1 MRTVTELV
9 ASLWQ
14 VQGGELGALLGEFDA
29 LAAVACGAR
38 VAVVGEAEARGEIS
52 ASQAGS
58 TAGWVAEH
66 APTLAAGS
74 GAGQVARLVREC
86 TRPDLSPVH
95 AAAVSGQVSVPTALT
110 VVSEYARLK
119 PRLREEAAPTV
130 LRGLL
135 DMGIADG
142 PKGVRSLR
150 PALLAA
156 HGADGEF
163 QADADTAERL
173 VSLSR
178 PSTDELGALTYQLV
192 LDPVGAAAL
201 EAAIGPLS
209 TPVPGPDGERDPRSP
224 QLRRGQALIEVCRRA
239 TSAGDRPPSGVK
251 TTLMLTMSYDDLAAR
266 VGAATVVGSS
276 QGDSLIAPETARRL
290 ACDANVIPAVLGSR
304 GEILDQGRSTRL
316 ATPGQLAALWLRDR
330 GCSFPGCTTPA
341 HWCDA
346 HHLVHWADGGTS
358 DLTNLALL
366 CGRHH
371 SVVHRDQLAGHV
383 THAGADTGAVA
394 AAVTWNLIPGSYQRR
409 DDGPPPHGDQPRGG
423 QPPGGQ
429 PPGGQPRGGQLPDDS
444 SAPVT
449 RPSPSH
455 HERDNP
461 APEAEPQAS
470 LQRSD
475 DPSATDRCAR
485 GRDDSHPNADP
496 LPDTSR
502 AAETRSTDDAAG
514 RHLVP
519 EADPWA
525 HLWAASGDGNDRRA
539 TDRRDLNEANPE
551 ADPWGDVWADF
562 SHPTEARPTD
572 DAAQGRPNPEAD
584 PWGDVWADLSHPTEG
599 RPTDDVAQRAS
610 NPEANPGSTRARPL
624 SRGGRTRGSLRREG
638 AVRESRRGGLRR
650 RDRSGG
656 RRPDRKARRTRSDAM
671 GLFEGLHAA

>member
-1 MRTVTELV
+1 MDSSAAARDSASRRAEIRAATRTVTELV

-14 VQGGELGALLGEFDA
+14 VQGAELGTLLGELDA

-38 VAVVGEAEARGEIS
+38 VAVVGEAESRGEIA

-74 GAGQVARLVREC
+74 GAGQVARLVRDC
-86 TRPDLSPVH
+86 TRPDLSTVR
-95 AAAVSGQVSVPTALT
+95 AATITGAVSVPAALT
-110 VVSEYARLK
+110 VVSEFARLK

-130 LRGLL
+130 LQGLL

-178 PSTDELGALTYQLV
+178 PSTDELGALTYQLI
-192 LDPVGAAAL
+192 LDPAGAAAL

-209 TPVPGPDGERDPRSP
+209 APVPGPDGERDPRSP

-266 VGAATVVGSS
+266 VGAATVVGSA
-276 QGDSLIAPETARRL
+276 QGGSLIAPETARRL
-290 ACDANVIPAVLGSR
+290 ACDANVIPTVLGSR

-316 ATPGQLAALWLRDR
+316 ATTGQLAALWLRDA

-371 SVVHRDQLAGHV
+371 SVVHRDHLIGHV
-383 THAGADTGAVA
+383 TDAT
-394 AAVTWNLIPGSYQRR
+394 VTWNVIPSSYDRR
-409 DDGPPPHGDQPRGG
+409 HHAIPPSGDPPPG
-423 QPPGGQ
+423 
-429 PPGGQPRGGQLPDDS
+429 
-444 SAPVT
+444 
-449 RPSPSH
+449 
-455 HERDNP
+455 E
-461 APEAEPQAS
+461 
-470 LQRSD
+470 
-475 DPSATDRCAR
+475 
-485 GRDDSHPNADP
+485 
-496 LPDTSR
+496 
-502 AAETRSTDDAAG
+502 
-514 RHLVP
+514 
-519 EADPWA
+519 
-525 HLWAASGDGNDRRA
+525 
-539 TDRRDLNEANPE
+539 
-551 ADPWGDVWADF
+551 
-562 SHPTEARPTD
+562 
-572 DAAQGRPNPEAD
+572 
-584 PWGDVWADLSHPTEG
+584 
-599 RPTDDVAQRAS
+599 
-610 NPEANPGSTRARPL
+610 
-624 SRGGRTRGSLRREG
+624 
-638 AVRESRRGGLRR
+638 
-650 RDRSGG
+650 
-656 RRPDRKARRTRSDAM
+656 
-671 GLFEGLHAA
+671 

>member
-1 MRTVTELV
+1 MGGLSVVAVSVGVMDSSEAARDSASRRAEIRAATRTVTELV

-14 VQGGELGALLGEFDA
+14 VQGAELGTLLGEFDA

-38 VAVVGEAEARGEIS
+38 VAVVGEAESRGEIA

-58 TAGWVAEH
+58 TAGWVAAH

-86 TRPDLSPVH
+86 ARPDLSSVQ
-95 AAAVSGQVSVPTALT
+95 AAAVSGAVSVPAALT
-110 VVSEYARLK
+110 VVSEFARLK

-130 LRGLL
+130 LQGLL

-178 PSTDELGALTYQLV
+178 PSTDEFGALTYQLM
-192 LDPVGAAAL
+192 LDPAGAAAL

-209 TPVPGPDGERDPRSP
+209 APVPGPDGERDPRSP

-266 VGAATVVGSS
+266 VGAATVVGSA
-276 QGDSLIAPETARRL
+276 QGGSLIAPETARRL
-290 ACDANVIPAVLGSR
+290 ACDANVIPTVLGSR

-316 ATPGQLAALWLRDR
+316 ATTGQLAALWLRDA

-371 SVVHRDQLAGHV
+371 SVVHRDHLIGHV
-383 THAGADTGAVA
+383 TDAT
-394 AAVTWNLIPGSYQRR
+394 VTWNVIPGSYDRR
-409 DDGPPPHGDQPRGG
+409 HHAIPPSGDPPPGEPPPAG
-423 QPPGGQ
+423 QPPGEPPGTFTLAQ
-429 PPGGQPRGGQLPDDS
+429 PP
-444 SAPVT
+444 SA
-449 RPSPSH
+449 
-455 HERDNP
+455 
-461 APEAEPQAS
+461 
-470 LQRSD
+470 
-475 DPSATDRCAR
+475 
-485 GRDDSHPNADP
+485 
-496 LPDTSR
+496 
-502 AAETRSTDDAAG
+502 
-514 RHLVP
+514 
-519 EADPWA
+519 ADPWA
-525 HLWAASGDGNDRRA
+525 DLWADSRDPDEPPSTDHSVRDRHDPNPEANPWFGAEHSHDKRSA
-539 TDRRDLNEANPE
+539 DDPARDRDAANPE
-551 ADPWGDVWADF
+551 ADPWADLWAD
-562 SHPTEARPTD
+562 SRDRNDRARTGHPERH
-572 DAAQGRPNPEAD
+572 DANPEAD
-584 PWGDVWADLSHPTEG
+584 PWADLWADSRNRDERPATGHEG
-599 RPTDDVAQRAS
+599 RHDA
-610 NPEANPGSTRARPL
+610 NPEANPWF
-624 SRGGRTRGSLRREG
+624 
-638 AVRESRRGGLRR
+638 
-650 RDRSGG
+650 
-656 RRPDRKARRTRSDAM
+656 DA
-671 GLFEGLHAA
+671 GPAA

>member
-1 MRTVTELV
+1 MVAVSVGVMDSSAATRDSATRRAEIRAATSTVAELV

-14 VQGGELGALLGEFDA
+14 VQGADLGTLLGEFDA
-29 LAAVACGAR
+29 LAAVVCGAR
-38 VAVVGEAEARGEIS
+38 VAVVGEAESRGEIS

-86 TRPDLSPVH
+86 SRPDLTSVR
-95 AAAVSGQVSVPTALT
+95 AAAVSGVVSVPVALT

-130 LRGLL
+130 LKGLL

-178 PSTDELGALTYQLV
+178 PSTDELGALTYQLM
-192 LDPVGAAAL
+192 LDPAGAAAL

-209 TPVPGPDGERDPRSP
+209 APVPGPDGERDPRSP

-251 TTLMLTMSYDDLAAR
+251 TTLMLTMSYDDSVAR
-266 VGAATVVGSS
+266 VGAATVVGST
-276 QGDSLIAPETARRL
+276 QGGSLIAPETVRRL
-290 ACDANVIPAVLGSR
+290 ACDANVIPTVLGSR
-304 GEILDQGRSTRL
+304 GEVLDQGRSTRL
-316 ATPGQLAALWLRDR
+316 ATPGQLAALWLRDA

-346 HHLVHWADGGTS
+346 HHLVHWADGGSS

-371 SVVHRDQLAGHV
+371 SVVHRDHLIGLV
-383 THAGADTGAVA
+383 TNASATTG
-394 AAVTWNLIPGSYQRR
+394 AVTWNVIPGSYDRR
-409 DDGPPPHGDQPRGG
+409 HNAIPPPTGHPPGE
-423 QPPGGQ
+423 QPPGD
-429 PPGGQPRGGQLPDDS
+429 PPDTFTL
-444 SAPVT
+444 V
-449 RPSPSH
+449 PSPSASDPWADLWTDSRDPD
-455 HERDNP
+455 ER
-461 APEAEPQAS
+461 
-470 LQRSD
+470 
-475 DPSATDRCAR
+475 SAANHSAR
-485 GRDDSHPNADP
+485 DCIN
-496 LPDTSR
+496 
-502 AAETRSTDDAAG
+502 
-514 RHLVP
+514 P

-525 HLWAASGDGNDRRA
+525 DLWADSRDPDEPSA
-539 TDRRDLNEANPE
+539 TDHSAQAGCDTNPEADPWFGAQDSRDKRSADDPARDRDDANPE
-551 ADPWGDVWADF
+551 ADPWADLWAD
-562 SHPTEARPTD
+562 SRHPDEPSATD
-572 DAAQGRPNPEAD
+572 HSAQAGCDTNPEAD
-584 PWGDVWADLSHPTEG
+584 PWF
-599 RPTDDVAQRAS
+599 
-610 NPEANPGSTRARPL
+610 
-624 SRGGRTRGSLRREG
+624 
-638 AVRESRRGGLRR
+638 
-650 RDRSGG
+650 
-656 RRPDRKARRTRSDAM
+656 DA
-671 GLFEGLHAA
+671 GPAA

>member
-1 MRTVTELV
+1 METTASTGDSATRRAEIRAATRTVSELV

-14 VQGGELGALLGEFDA
+14 VQGGELGTLLGELDA

-38 VAVVGEAEARGEIS
+38 VAVVGEAESRGEIS

-74 GAGQVARLVREC
+74 GAGQVARLVRE
-86 TRPDLSPVH
+86 TARPDLSTVRT
-95 AAAVSGQVSVPTALT
+95 AAVSGQISVPTALT
-110 VVSEYARLK
+110 VVTEYARLK

-178 PSTDELGALTYQLV
+178 PSTDELGALTYQLI

-209 TPVPGPDGERDPRSP
+209 APVPGPDGERDSRSP

-266 VGAATVVGSS
+266 VGAAMVIGSA
-276 QGDSLIAPETARRL
+276 QGGSLIAPETVRRL
-290 ACDANVIPAVLGSR
+290 ACDANVIPTVLGGR

-316 ATPGQLAALWLRDR
+316 ATPGQLAALWLRDA

-346 HHLVHWADGGTS
+346 HHLVHWAEGGTS

-383 THAGADTGAVA
+383 THEGAVTGA
-394 AAVTWNLIPGSYQRR
+394 AAVTWNSIAGSYHRR
-409 DDGPPPHGDQPRGG
+409 DDGPPPLSDQPSGDR
-423 QPPGGQ
+423 PPGDR
-429 PPGGQPRGGQLPDDS
+429 PPGDTPTPAG
-444 SAPVT
+444 
-449 RPSPSH
+449 RPSPGH
-455 HERDNP
+455 HEWHTP
-461 APEAEPQAS
+461 AHE
-470 LQRSD
+470 
-475 DPSATDRCAR
+475 
-485 GRDDSHPNADP
+485 ADP
-496 LPDTSR
+496 WADLWQPSG
-502 AAETRSTDDAAG
+502 RSSTGQHEQYVAN
-514 RHLVP
+514 P

-525 HLWAASGDGNDRRA
+525 DLWAASGNGNDRRA
-539 TDRRDLNEANPE
+539 TDHRDRCDANPE
-551 ADPWGDVWADF
+551 ADPWFDSGGPDERPATDH
-562 SHPTEARPTD
+562 SARDREHT
-572 DAAQGRPNPEAD
+572 
-584 PWGDVWADLSHPTEG
+584 
-599 RPTDDVAQRAS
+599 
-610 NPEANPGSTRARPL
+610 NPEANPWFDTGP
-624 SRGGRTRGSLRREG
+624 
-638 AVRESRRGGLRR
+638 
-650 RDRSGG
+650 
-656 RRPDRKARRTRSDAM
+656 
-671 GLFEGLHAA
+671 AA

>member
-1 MRTVTELV
+1 LV

-14 VQGGELGALLGEFDA
+14 VQGAELGTLLGEFDA

-38 VAVVGEAEARGEIS
+38 VAVVGEAESRGEITT
-52 ASQAGS
+52 SQAGS

-86 TRPDLSPVH
+86 ARPDLTTVH
-95 AAAVSGQVSVPTALT
+95 AAAVSGQISVPTALT
-110 VVSEYARLK
+110 VVTEYARLK

-130 LRGLL
+130 LQGLL

-178 PSTDELGALTYQLV
+178 PSTDELGALTYQLI
-192 LDPVGAAAL
+192 LDPAGAAAL
-201 EAAIGPLS
+201 ESAIGPLS
-209 TPVPGPDGERDPRSP
+209 RPVPGPDGERDPRSP
-224 QLRRGQALIEVCRRA
+224 QVRRGQALIEVCRRA

-276 QGDSLIAPETARRL
+276 QGGSLIAPETVRRL
-290 ACDANVIPAVLGSR
+290 ACDATIIPTVLGGR

-316 ATPGQLAALWLRDR
+316 ATPGQLAALWLRDA

-346 HHLVHWADGGTS
+346 HHLVHWVDSGAS

-371 SVVHRDQLAGHV
+371 SVVHRDHLIGHV
-383 THAGADTGAVA
+383 TDASAATG
-394 AAVTWNLIPGSYQRR
+394 AVTWNVIPGSYDRR
-409 DDGPPPHGDQPRGG
+409 HNAIPPSGDPPPGEPPPGDPPGTFTLA
-423 QPPGGQ
+423 QPPSAADPWGDLWAGSRDPDE
-429 PPGGQPRGGQLPDDS
+429 PPSTDHPARDRDHTNPEADPWYRAEHPHDQRPPDDPVPDRDT
-444 SAPVT
+444 AP
-449 RPSPSH
+449 
-455 HERDNP
+455 
-461 APEAEPQAS
+461 
-470 LQRSD
+470 
-475 DPSATDRCAR
+475 
-485 GRDDSHPNADP
+485 
-496 LPDTSR
+496 
-502 AAETRSTDDAAG
+502 
-514 RHLVP
+514 P

-525 HLWAASGDGNDRRA
+525 DSREPDEPPA
-539 TDRRDLNEANPE
+539 TDHSARDQDHANPE
-551 ADPWGDVWADF
+551 ADPWGDLWDDTPRRA
-562 SHPTEARPTD
+562 SESTEHPPRH
-572 DAAQGRPNPEAD
+572 DANPEAD
-584 PWGDVWADLSHPTEG
+584 PWFDSG
-599 RPTDDVAQRAS
+599 VA
-610 NPEANPGSTRARPL
+610 
-624 SRGGRTRGSLRREG
+624 
-638 AVRESRRGGLRR
+638 
-650 RDRSGG
+650 
-656 RRPDRKARRTRSDAM
+656 
-671 GLFEGLHAA
+671 

>member
-1 MRTVTELV
+1 V

-14 VQGGELGALLGEFDA
+14 VQGAELGTLLGEFDA

-38 VAVVGEAEARGEIS
+38 VAVVGEAESRGEITT
-52 ASQAGS
+52 SQAGS

-86 TRPDLSPVH
+86 ARPDLTTVH
-95 AAAVSGQVSVPTALT
+95 AAAVSGQISVPTALT
-110 VVSEYARLK
+110 VVTEYARLK

-130 LRGLL
+130 LQGLL

-178 PSTDELGALTYQLV
+178 PSTDELGALTYQLI
-192 LDPVGAAAL
+192 LDPAGAAAL
-201 EAAIGPLS
+201 ESAIGPLS
-209 TPVPGPDGERDPRSP
+209 RPVPGPDGERDPRSP
-224 QLRRGQALIEVCRRA
+224 QVRRGQALIEVCRRA

-276 QGDSLIAPETARRL
+276 QGGSLIAPETVRRL
-290 ACDANVIPAVLGSR
+290 ACDATIIPTVLGGR

-316 ATPGQLAALWLRDR
+316 ATPGQLAALWLRDA

-346 HHLVHWADGGTS
+346 HHLVHWVDSGAS

-371 SVVHRDQLAGHV
+371 SVVHRDHLIGHV
-383 THAGADTGAVA
+383 TDASAATG
-394 AAVTWNLIPGSYQRR
+394 AVTWNVIPGSYDRR
-409 DDGPPPHGDQPRGG
+409 HNAIPPSGDPPPGEPPPGDPPGTFTLA
-423 QPPGGQ
+423 QPPSAADPWGDLWAGSRDPDE
-429 PPGGQPRGGQLPDDS
+429 PPSTDHPARDRDHTNPEADPWYRAEHPHDQRPPDDPVPDRDT
-444 SAPVT
+444 AP
-449 RPSPSH
+449 
-455 HERDNP
+455 
-461 APEAEPQAS
+461 
-470 LQRSD
+470 
-475 DPSATDRCAR
+475 
-485 GRDDSHPNADP
+485 
-496 LPDTSR
+496 
-502 AAETRSTDDAAG
+502 
-514 RHLVP
+514 P

-525 HLWAASGDGNDRRA
+525 DSREPDEPPA
-539 TDRRDLNEANPE
+539 TDHSARDQDHANPE
-551 ADPWGDVWADF
+551 ADPWGDLWDDTPRRA
-562 SHPTEARPTD
+562 SESTEHPPRH
-572 DAAQGRPNPEAD
+572 DANPEAD
-584 PWGDVWADLSHPTEG
+584 PWFDSG
-599 RPTDDVAQRAS
+599 VA
-610 NPEANPGSTRARPL
+610 
-624 SRGGRTRGSLRREG
+624 
-638 AVRESRRGGLRR
+638 
-650 RDRSGG
+650 
-656 RRPDRKARRTRSDAM
+656 
-671 GLFEGLHAA
+671 

>member
-1 MRTVTELV
+1 MDSSEATRDSASRRAEIRAATRTVAELV

-38 VAVVGEAEARGEIS
+38 VAVVGEAESRGEITT
-52 ASQAGS
+52 SQAGS

-86 TRPDLSPVH
+86 ARPDMTIVQ
-95 AAAVSGQVSVPTALT
+95 AAAVSGQVSVSTALT
-110 VVSEYARLK
+110 VVSEFARLK

-130 LRGLL
+130 LQGLL

-178 PSTDELGALTYQLV
+178 PSTDELGALTYQLI

-209 TPVPGPDGERDPRSP
+209 APVPGPDSERDPRSP

-266 VGAATVVGSS
+266 TGAATVIGSA
-276 QGDSLIAPETARRL
+276 QGGSLIAPETARRL
-290 ACDANVIPAVLGSR
+290 ACDANVIPTVLGGR

-316 ATPGQLAALWLRDR
+316 ATPGQLAALWLRDA

-358 DLTNLALL
+358 DLNNLALL

-371 SVVHRDQLAGHV
+371 SVVHRDHLIGHV
-383 THAGADTGAVA
+383 TDASAATG
-394 AAVTWNLIPGSYQRR
+394 AVTWNVIPGSYDRR
-409 DDGPPPHGDQPRGG
+409 HNAIPPSGDPPPGEPPPGDPPGTFTLA
-423 QPPGGQ
+423 QPPSAADPWGDLWAGSRDPDE
-429 PPGGQPRGGQLPDDS
+429 PPSTDHPARDRDHTNPEADPWYRAEHPHDQRPPDDPVPDRDT
-444 SAPVT
+444 AP
-449 RPSPSH
+449 
-455 HERDNP
+455 
-461 APEAEPQAS
+461 
-470 LQRSD
+470 
-475 DPSATDRCAR
+475 
-485 GRDDSHPNADP
+485 
-496 LPDTSR
+496 
-502 AAETRSTDDAAG
+502 
-514 RHLVP
+514 P

-525 HLWAASGDGNDRRA
+525 DSREPDEPPA
-539 TDRRDLNEANPE
+539 TDHSARDQDHANPE
-551 ADPWGDVWADF
+551 ADPWGDLWDDTPRRA
-562 SHPTEARPTD
+562 SESTEHPPRH
-572 DAAQGRPNPEAD
+572 DANPEAD
-584 PWGDVWADLSHPTEG
+584 PWFDSG
-599 RPTDDVAQRAS
+599 VA
-610 NPEANPGSTRARPL
+610 
-624 SRGGRTRGSLRREG
+624 
-638 AVRESRRGGLRR
+638 
-650 RDRSGG
+650 
-656 RRPDRKARRTRSDAM
+656 
-671 GLFEGLHAA
+671 

>member
-1 MRTVTELV
+1 MDSSAAARDSASRRAQIRAATRTVAELV

-14 VQGGELGALLGEFDA
+14 VQGAELGALLGEFDA

-86 TRPDLSPVH
+86 SRPDLTSVR
-95 AAAVSGQVSVPTALT
+95 AAAVSGQVSVLTALT

-130 LRGLL
+130 LKGLL

-178 PSTDELGALTYQLV
+178 PSTDELGALTYQLM
-192 LDPVGAAAL
+192 LDPAGAAAL

-209 TPVPGPDGERDPRSP
+209 APVPGPDGERDPRSP

-266 VGAATVVGSS
+266 VGAATVVGST
-276 QGDSLIAPETARRL
+276 QGGSLIAPETVRRL
-290 ACDANVIPAVLGSR
+290 ACDANVIPTVLGGR
-304 GEILDQGRSTRL
+304 GEILDLGRSTRL
-316 ATPGQLAALWLRDR
+316 ATPGQLAALWLRDA

-358 DLTNLALL
+358 DLNNLALL

-371 SVVHRDQLAGHV
+371 SVVHRDHLIGHV
-383 THAGADTGAVA
+383 THASAATG
-394 AAVTWNLIPGSYQRR
+394 AVTWNVIPGSYDRR
-409 DDGPPPHGDQPRGG
+409 HHAIPPPGDPPPGEPPPAGQPPGEP
-423 QPPGGQ
+423 PPGGQ
-429 PPGGQPRGGQLPDDS
+429 PPGDPPDTFTL
-444 SAPVT
+444 V
-449 RPSPSH
+449 PSPS
-455 HERDNP
+455 
-461 APEAEPQAS
+461 A
-470 LQRSD
+470 
-475 DPSATDRCAR
+475 
-485 GRDDSHPNADP
+485 ADP
-496 LPDTSR
+496 WADLWADSRDPDEQPT
-502 AAETRSTDDAAG
+502 TDHSARD
-514 RHLVP
+514 RDHINP
-519 EADPWA
+519 EADPWYRA
-525 HLWAASGDGNDRRA
+525 EHPNDQRSADDPAR
-539 TDRRDLNEANPE
+539 DRLAANPE
-551 ADPWGDVWADF
+551 ADPWADLWAD
-562 SHPTEARPTD
+562 SRDPDEQPTTDHSARD
-572 DAAQGRPNPEAD
+572 RHD
-584 PWGDVWADLSHPTEG
+584 P
-599 RPTDDVAQRAS
+599 
-610 NPEANPGSTRARPL
+610 NPEANPWF
-624 SRGGRTRGSLRREG
+624 
-638 AVRESRRGGLRR
+638 
-650 RDRSGG
+650 
-656 RRPDRKARRTRSDAM
+656 DA
-671 GLFEGLHAA
+671 GPAA

>member
-1 MRTVTELV
+1 MV

-14 VQGGELGALLGEFDA
+14 VQGAELGTLLGEFDA

-38 VAVVGEAEARGEIS
+38 VAVVGEAESRGEIA

-58 TAGWVAEH
+58 TAGWVAAH

-86 TRPDLSPVH
+86 ARPDLSSVQ
-95 AAAVSGQVSVPTALT
+95 AAAVSGAVSVPAALT
-110 VVSEYARLK
+110 VVSEFARLK

-130 LRGLL
+130 LQGLL

-192 LDPVGAAAL
+192 LDPAGAAAL

-209 TPVPGPDGERDPRSP
+209 APVPGPDGERDPRSP

-266 VGAATVVGSS
+266 VGAATVVGSA
-276 QGDSLIAPETARRL
+276 QGGSLIAPETARRL
-290 ACDANVIPAVLGSR
+290 ACDANVIPTVLGSR

-316 ATPGQLAALWLRDR
+316 ATTGQLAALWLRDA

-371 SVVHRDQLAGHV
+371 SVVHRDHLIGHV
-383 THAGADTGAVA
+383 TDAT
-394 AAVTWNLIPGSYQRR
+394 VTWNVIPGSYDRR
-409 DDGPPPHGDQPRGG
+409 HHAIPPSGDPPPGEPPPAG
-423 QPPGGQ
+423 QPPGEPPGTFTLAQ
-429 PPGGQPRGGQLPDDS
+429 PP
-444 SAPVT
+444 SA
-449 RPSPSH
+449 
-455 HERDNP
+455 
-461 APEAEPQAS
+461 
-470 LQRSD
+470 
-475 DPSATDRCAR
+475 
-485 GRDDSHPNADP
+485 
-496 LPDTSR
+496 
-502 AAETRSTDDAAG
+502 
-514 RHLVP
+514 
-519 EADPWA
+519 ADPWA
-525 HLWAASGDGNDRRA
+525 DLWADSRDPDEPPSTDHSARDRHDPNPEANPWFGAEHSHDKRSA
-539 TDRRDLNEANPE
+539 DDPARDRDAANPE
-551 ADPWGDVWADF
+551 ADPWADLWAD
-562 SHPTEARPTD
+562 SRDRNDRARTGHPERH
-572 DAAQGRPNPEAD
+572 DANPEAD
-584 PWGDVWADLSHPTEG
+584 PWADLWADSRNRDERPATGHEG
-599 RPTDDVAQRAS
+599 RHDA
-610 NPEANPGSTRARPL
+610 NPEANPWF
-624 SRGGRTRGSLRREG
+624 
-638 AVRESRRGGLRR
+638 
-650 RDRSGG
+650 
-656 RRPDRKARRTRSDAM
+656 DA
-671 GLFEGLHAA
+671 GPAA

>member
-1 MRTVTELV
+1 MGGLSVVAVSVGVMDSSEAARDSASRRAEIRAATRTVTELV

-14 VQGGELGALLGEFDA
+14 VQGAELGTLLGELDA

-38 VAVVGEAEARGEIS
+38 VAVVGEAESRGEIA

-74 GAGQVARLVREC
+74 GAGQVARLVRDC
-86 TRPDLSPVH
+86 TRPDLSTVR
-95 AAAVSGQVSVPTALT
+95 AATITGAVSVPAALT
-110 VVSEYARLK
+110 VVSEFARLK

-130 LRGLL
+130 LQGLL

-178 PSTDELGALTYQLV
+178 PSTDELGALTYQLI

-209 TPVPGPDGERDPRSP
+209 APVPGPDGERDPRSP

-266 VGAATVVGSS
+266 VGAATVVGSA
-276 QGDSLIAPETARRL
+276 QGGSLIAPETARRL
-290 ACDANVIPAVLGSR
+290 ACDANVIPTVLGSR

-316 ATPGQLAALWLRDR
+316 ATPGQLAALWLRDA

-371 SVVHRDQLAGHV
+371 SVVHRDHLIGHV
-383 THAGADTGAVA
+383 TDAT
-394 AAVTWNLIPGSYQRR
+394 VTWNVIPSSYDRR
-409 DDGPPPHGDQPRGG
+409 HHAIPPSGDPPPGEPPPAGQPPGEP
-423 QPPGGQ
+423 PPGGQ
-429 PPGGQPRGGQLPDDS
+429 PPGDPPDTFTL
-444 SAPVT
+444 V
-449 RPSPSH
+449 PSPS
-455 HERDNP
+455 
-461 APEAEPQAS
+461 A
-470 LQRSD
+470 
-475 DPSATDRCAR
+475 
-485 GRDDSHPNADP
+485 
-496 LPDTSR
+496 
-502 AAETRSTDDAAG
+502 
-514 RHLVP
+514 
-519 EADPWA
+519 ADPWA
-525 HLWAASGDGNDRRA
+525 DLWADSRDPDEQPTTDHSARDRDHINPEAAPWGDLWDDTPRRGSES
-539 TDRRDLNEANPE
+539 TDHPPRHDANPE
-551 ADPWGDVWADF
+551 ADPWYRAE
-562 SHPTEARPTD
+562 HPNDLRPRDDPARD
-572 DAAQGRPNPEAD
+572 RDAANPEAD
-584 PWGDVWADLSHPTEG
+584 PWADLWADSRNRDD
-599 RPTDDVAQRAS
+599 RPATGHEDRHDA
-610 NPEANPGSTRARPL
+610 NPEANPWF
-624 SRGGRTRGSLRREG
+624 
-638 AVRESRRGGLRR
+638 
-650 RDRSGG
+650 
-656 RRPDRKARRTRSDAM
+656 DA
-671 GLFEGLHAA
+671 GPAA

>member
-1 MRTVTELV
+1 MDSSEATRDSASRRAEIRAATRTVTELV

-14 VQGGELGALLGEFDA
+14 VQGAELGTLLGELDA

-38 VAVVGEAEARGEIS
+38 VAVVGEAESRGEIA

-86 TRPDLSPVH
+86 ARPDMTIVQ
-95 AAAVSGQVSVPTALT
+95 AAAVSGQVSVSTALT
-110 VVSEYARLK
+110 VVSEFARLK

-130 LRGLL
+130 LQGLL

-178 PSTDELGALTYQLV
+178 PSTDELGALTYQLI

-209 TPVPGPDGERDPRSP
+209 APVPGPDSERDPRSP

-266 VGAATVVGSS
+266 TGAATVIGSA
-276 QGDSLIAPETARRL
+276 QGGSLIAPETARRL
-290 ACDANVIPAVLGSR
+290 ACDANVIPTVLGGR

-316 ATPGQLAALWLRDR
+316 ATPGQLAALWLRDA

-358 DLTNLALL
+358 DLNNLALL

-371 SVVHRDQLAGHV
+371 SVVHRDHLIGHV
-383 THAGADTGAVA
+383 TDASAATG
-394 AAVTWNLIPGSYQRR
+394 AVTWNVIPGSYDRR
-409 DDGPPPHGDQPRGG
+409 HNAIPPSGDP
-423 QPPGGQ
+423 PPGGQ
-429 PPGGQPRGGQLPDDS
+429 PPGDPPGTFTLAQPPSAADPWGDLWAGSRDPDEPPSTDHPARDRDHTNPEADPWYRAEHPHDQRPPDDPVPDRDT
-444 SAPVT
+444 AP
-449 RPSPSH
+449 
-455 HERDNP
+455 
-461 APEAEPQAS
+461 
-470 LQRSD
+470 
-475 DPSATDRCAR
+475 
-485 GRDDSHPNADP
+485 
-496 LPDTSR
+496 
-502 AAETRSTDDAAG
+502 
-514 RHLVP
+514 P

-525 HLWAASGDGNDRRA
+525 DSREPDEPPA
-539 TDRRDLNEANPE
+539 TDHSARDQDHANPE
-551 ADPWGDVWADF
+551 ADPWGDLWDDTPRRA
-562 SHPTEARPTD
+562 SESTEHPPRH
-572 DAAQGRPNPEAD
+572 DANPEAD
-584 PWGDVWADLSHPTEG
+584 PWFDSG
-599 RPTDDVAQRAS
+599 VA
-610 NPEANPGSTRARPL
+610 
-624 SRGGRTRGSLRREG
+624 
-638 AVRESRRGGLRR
+638 
-650 RDRSGG
+650 
-656 RRPDRKARRTRSDAM
+656 
-671 GLFEGLHAA
+671 

>member
-1 MRTVTELV
+1 MDSSAAARDSASRRAQIRAATRTVAELV

-14 VQGGELGALLGEFDA
+14 VQGAELGALLGEFDA

-86 TRPDLSPVH
+86 SRPDLTSVR
-95 AAAVSGQVSVPTALT
+95 AAAVSGQVSVLTALT

-130 LRGLL
+130 LKGLL

-178 PSTDELGALTYQLV
+178 PSTDELGALTYQLM
-192 LDPVGAAAL
+192 LDPAGAAAL

-209 TPVPGPDGERDPRSP
+209 APVPGPDGERDPRSP

-266 VGAATVVGSS
+266 VGAATVVGST
-276 QGDSLIAPETARRL
+276 QGGSLIAPETVRRL
-290 ACDANVIPAVLGSR
+290 ACDANVIPTVLGGR
-304 GEILDQGRSTRL
+304 GEILDLGRSTRL
-316 ATPGQLAALWLRDR
+316 ATPGQLAALWLRDA
-330 GCSFPGCTTPA
+330 GCSFPGCTTSA

-346 HHLVHWADGGTS
+346 HHLTHWADGGTS

-371 SVVHRDQLAGHV
+371 SVVHRDHLIGHV
-383 THAGADTGAVA
+383 TDAT
-394 AAVTWNLIPGSYQRR
+394 VTWNVIPGSYDRR
-409 DDGPPPHGDQPRGG
+409 HHAIPPPGDPPPGDQPPGD
-423 QPPGGQ
+423 QPPGQ
-429 PPGGQPRGGQLPDDS
+429 HS
-444 SAPVT
+444 W
-449 RPSPSH
+449 
-455 HERDNP
+455 DNP
-461 APEAEPQAS
+461 ALEASPWH
-470 LQRSD
+470 
-475 DPSATDRCAR
+475 
-485 GRDDSHPNADP
+485 DSGP
-496 LPDTSR
+496 
-502 AAETRSTDDAAG
+502 AA
-514 RHLVP
+514 
-519 EADPWA
+519 
-525 HLWAASGDGNDRRA
+525 
-539 TDRRDLNEANPE
+539 
-551 ADPWGDVWADF
+551 
-562 SHPTEARPTD
+562 
-572 DAAQGRPNPEAD
+572 
-584 PWGDVWADLSHPTEG
+584 
-599 RPTDDVAQRAS
+599 
-610 NPEANPGSTRARPL
+610 
-624 SRGGRTRGSLRREG
+624 
-638 AVRESRRGGLRR
+638 
-650 RDRSGG
+650 
-656 RRPDRKARRTRSDAM
+656 
-671 GLFEGLHAA
+671 